1 MVELLTPLATIF
13 IISAVFLLAAKYV
26 GVPSVPVYIVV
37 GIVIAPLIGRGET
50 LELAQFGIAFLVFV
64 FGVYVEPQRLRV
76 VARDSEHIAA
86 IQFLIVGG
94 GAVAG
99 ALLLGLRPL
108 DAVYIGIGASLS
120 SSLVGRELL
129 GENVHLDLVYGRL
142 TQSIHFV
149 QDLFAVLFVLLLSA
163 AAFELDAIALELGYG
178 VMVLI
183 AALFVRV
190 YLFDQLVRL
199 ASGSEEVIALTG
211 IALLVV
217 FVAAAELLGIS
228 IVVGAFAAGAAI
240 NLRFEDNLALLNA
253 LDSLESFFTAIF
265 FVTVGSLVA
274 LPTVYTAL
282 LAVGLTL
289 IVVLVKPLVTIAAL
303 VRRGYEVR
311 TATLTSLGLDQV
323 SEFTLIIAI
332 QALIL
337 GRIGPEVFDAIV
349 LAAAGTMITS
359 TVTQQ
364 YDERLFRWLDGWI
377 PYESA
382 HERTRNRSSVDPGL
396 TDHIVIVGYGQLG
409 RQLVRV
415 CEQLERPY
423 VVVDHNPEALDEIR
437 YECENYVF
445 GDILAD
451 VSREIAHVN
460 QAQVL
465 ISTSPDRRVTKHLLA
480 LDIAPDVFVRS
491 RTGEETNALY
501 EAGAEYVIV
510 PDDLAAGALLDTLES
525 VFAGDIAP
533 EDLRRSELRSLLK
546 SGRLEEG

>member
-13 IISAVFLLAAKYV
+13 VVSAVFLLAAKYV
-26 GVPSVPVYIVV
+26 GIPAVPVYIVV
-37 GIVIAPLIGRGET
+37 GILIAPLIGRGET

-64 FGVYVEPQRLRV
+64 FGVYVEPERLRV
-76 VARDSEHIAA
+76 VARDSEHVAA
-86 IQFLIVGG
+86 IQFLVVGG
-94 GAVAG
+94 VSVVG

-108 DAVYIGIGASLS
+108 DAIYIGIAASLS

-129 GENVHLDLVYGRL
+129 GENIHFDLVYGRFI
-142 TQSIHFV
+142 QSVHFV
-149 QDLFAVLFVLLLSA
+149 QDLVAVLFVLLLSA

-183 AALFVRV
+183 AALVVRI
-190 YLFDQLVRL
+190 YLFDQLIRL
-199 ASGSEEVIALTG
+199 SSGSEEVIALTG
-211 IALLVV
+211 IALLVA
-217 FVAAAELLGIS
+217 FVAGAELLGIS

-240 NLRFEDNLALLNA
+240 KLRFEENLALLNA

-265 FVTVGSLVA
+265 FVTLGSLVA
-274 LPTVYTAL
+274 FPTLDTAL
-282 LAVGLTL
+282 LAAGLTL
-289 IVVLVKPLVTIAAL
+289 VVVLVKPLVTITAL

-323 SEFTLIIAI
+323 SEFALIIAI

-337 GRIGPEVFDAIV
+337 GRITSDVFDAII
-349 LAAAGTMITS
+349 LATAATMITS

-377 PYESA
+377 PFEFT
-382 HERTRNRSSVDPGL
+382 HERTRNRSSVAPDL
-396 TDHIVIVGYGQLG
+396 TDHIVIVGYGRLG
-409 RQLVRV
+409 RQLVQV
-415 CEQLERPY
+415 CEKLERPY
-423 VVVDHNPEALDEIR
+423 VVVDHNPEAVDEVR
-437 YECENYVF
+437 YDCENYVF
-445 GDILAD
+445 GDILTD

-465 ISTSPDRRVTKHLLA
+465 ISTSPDQRVTTYLLA

-491 RTGEETNALY
+491 KTSEETDALY

-510 PDDLAAGALLDTLES
+510 PDDLAAGALLETLES

-533 EDLRRSELRSLLK
+533 EDLRRSELRSLLR
-546 SGRLEEG
+546 SARLERG